1 MSHAHRAHLLQ
12 DEFEAATGI
21 RPAYPRSRTALQN
34 LRETLD
40 RYNAANKTINDA
52 QQAEDFAN
60 EFARLGQIDVVDE
73 FDLDISTSIR
83 ELEGEAGRILRRAKT
98 QHRQEGAT
106 QVFSSWR
113 RESPDDLGD
122 LIVDDNIRVIAGIL
136 TQDYTLTPPQ
146 GSQSFF
152 RRYGESSS
160 SRSNSLANVT
170 PTPGWL
176 RMALLPSNRFAA
188 AASL

>member
-1 MSHAHRAHLLQ
+1 MELHVLYPYHYRMAHAHRAHLLQ

-34 LRETLD
+34 LRDTLD

-83 ELEGEAGRILRRAKT
+83 ELEGEAGRLLRRAKT
-98 QHRQEGAT
+98 QHRREGAACP
-106 QVFSSWR
+106 R
-113 RESPDDLGD
+113 L
-122 LIVDDNIRVIAGIL
+122 
-136 TQDYTLTPPQ
+136 
-146 GSQSFF
+146 
-152 RRYGESSS
+152 
-160 SRSNSLANVT
+160 
-170 PTPGWL
+170 
-176 RMALLPSNRFAA
+176 
-188 AASL
+188 